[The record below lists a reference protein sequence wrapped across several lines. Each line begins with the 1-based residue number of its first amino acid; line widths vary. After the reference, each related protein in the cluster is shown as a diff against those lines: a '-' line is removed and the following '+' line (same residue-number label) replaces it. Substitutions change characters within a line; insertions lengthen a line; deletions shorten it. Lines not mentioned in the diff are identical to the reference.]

1 MEKSTTGEETMIND
15 FDYSLRA
22 EGRTVGSVKTAF
34 VQEVIDME
42 LADGTRVQIERRLE
56 IKVTKPHGR

>member
-1 MEKSTTGEETMIND
+1 MIYN

-34 VQEVIDME
+34 VQEVLDME

>member
-1 MEKSTTGEETMIND
+1 MIND

-22 EGRTVGSVKTAF
+22 EGRTVCNHKFAAIEET
-34 VQEVIDME
+34 IDVVMD
-42 LADGTRVQIERRLE
+42 DGTRVQIERRLE